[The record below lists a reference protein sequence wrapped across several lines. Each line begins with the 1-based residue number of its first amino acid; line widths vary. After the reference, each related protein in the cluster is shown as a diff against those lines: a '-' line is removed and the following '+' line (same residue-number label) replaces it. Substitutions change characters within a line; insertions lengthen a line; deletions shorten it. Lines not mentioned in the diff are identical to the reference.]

1 MASMNTTI
9 NAPIKRDGE
18 PTTWGKKGVEGTY
31 EFYNRNI
38 HNRPLLLAEAENI
51 EVGWGNDDVNVHNDV
66 FGSSSIK
73 KIIGE
78 FARNNRGIKYLNQL
92 ELAQKLTRQPEE
104 DFRKADLDE
113 QTRQGHAEQEA
124 IQNIVTSSRK
134 LPGAQKTQKNH
145 SKMDDLKNKAA
156 VALRKKLQ
164 KNYYDRMAQIQE
176 EEKRLKNAKRNAK
189 RKAKSK
195 KTKKTLNFTPTKEQ
209 EEWFWG
215 AAPHG
220 GDFHDPTEYGSDGFP
235 TEEEYER
242 KELEMGGA
250 VIHCGG
256 GRWKLG

>member
-9 NAPIKRDGE
+9 NAPIKRAGE
-18 PTTWGKKGVEGTY
+18 PTNGRKTGVEGTY

-38 HNRPLLLAEAENI
+38 HNRPLVLAEAENI
-51 EVGWGNDDVNVHNDV
+51 EVEWGRGNDDVDVHNDT

-92 ELAQKLTRQPEE
+92 ELAQKLTRQPED
-104 DFRKADLDE
+104 DFLKADIDE

-124 IQNIVTSSRK
+124 IQSIITSSKR
-134 LPGAQKTQKNH
+134 PNAQKIQKNH
-145 SKMDDLKNKAA
+145 SKMDDLKNDAV
-156 VALRKKLQ
+156 VALREKLQ
-164 KNYYDRMAQIQE
+164 KKYEDRMVQIHE

-189 RKAKSK
+189 RKAKAK

-220 GDFHDPTEYGSDGFP
+220 GDEGIMVGDCWVDGFP
-235 TEEEYER
+235 
-242 KELEMGGA
+242 LA
-250 VIHCGG
+250 
-256 GRWKLG
+256 